1 MIGRELPL
9 RDYCAGLFVIVVG
22 AYAVWEASSYPFG
35 SLHSIGSGFF
45 PVMLG
50 VLALPIGVAILW
62 EAAIRPAAPAGQ
74 SDDDEK
80 AELRPILAVV
90 GGLLAFT
97 LVIDRA
103 GLAPAIFAA
112 AVLASLAEREFRPV
126 SVVLL
131 AVGLAAACAAI
142 FVYVLK
148 LPIQIFAW

>member
-9 RDYCAGLFVIVVG
+9 RDYCAGLFVIFVG
-22 AYAVWEASSYPFG
+22 AYAVWEASGYPFG
-35 SLHSIGSGFF
+35 SLAAIGSGFF

-50 VLALPIGVAILW
+50 VLALPIGAAILW
-62 EAAIRPAAPAGQ
+62 EAATRPASAGQ
-74 SDDDEK
+74 ADDEK
-80 AELRPILAVV
+80 VELRPILAVT
-90 GGLLAFT
+90 GALLAFT

-126 SVVLL
+126 SVAVL
-131 AVGLAAACAAI
+131 AAGLAAICAAI
-142 FVYVLK
+142 FVYALK

>member
-9 RDYCAGLFVIVVG
+9 RDYCAGLFVILVG
-22 AYAVWEASSYPFG
+22 AYAVWEASHYPFG
-35 SLHSIGSGFF
+35 SLQAIGSGFF

-50 VLALPIGVAILW
+50 LLALPIGVAILW
-62 EAAIRPAAPAGQ
+62 EAATRPAAPSGEA
-74 SDDDEK
+74 DDEK
-80 AELRPILAVV
+80 VELRPILAVT
-90 GGLLAFT
+90 GALLAFT

-126 SVVLL
+126 SVAVL
-131 AVGLAAACAAI
+131 AAGLAAICAAI
-142 FVYVLK
+142 FVYALK